1 MGSDNKYDFIETI
14 AKELLPVLYHH
25 FENYEE
31 EIF

>member
-1 MGSDNKYDFIETI
+1 MKQNENIDFIETM

-31 EIF
+31 ELF